1 MSQPILL
8 PRERGPD
15 FVGVGVQKSGT
26 TWLADVLGQHPG
38 VLLRRKEISFI
49 VRHYHRGWGW
59 YESFFADK
67 QGRRAGEL
75 SVNHWNSPRADM
87 ARREFYPGWNP
98 RRRLYFWRR
107 YPSARD
113 ELAARYPG
121 LRVFAVFRN
130 PVDRAWSHYSMWR
143 QRRERTGK
151 RVVPFE
157 RMFADDGRWIRTQG
171 LYAHWLA
178 HWRERFSDFGVFLY
192 DDIVDDPKTLAR
204 DLYRF
209 VGVDAGFEPVLTR
222 RVNEGRG
229 KERMPD
235 PVAALLRETYRGE
248 VLRFQDLIG
257 RDLSRWLS

>member
-1 MSQPILL
+1 MSDVIQR

-26 TWLADVLGQHPG
+26 TWLADVLSQHPG
-38 VLLRRKEISFI
+38 VLLRRKEISFF
-49 VRHYHRGWGW
+49 VRNYHRGWGW

-67 QGRRAGEL
+67 QGRCAGEL
-75 SVNHWNSPRADM
+75 SVNHWYSPRADM
-87 ARREFYPGWNP
+87 ARREFYPAWNP
-98 RRRLYFWRR
+98 RRRLYFWRK

-113 ELAARYPG
+113 ELAAHYPG

-130 PVDRAWSHYSMWR
+130 PTERAWSHYSMWR
-143 QRRERTGK
+143 ERRERNGK

-171 LYAHWLA
+171 LYAHWLGY
-178 HWRERFSDFGVFLY
+178 WRERFPDFGVFLY
-192 DDIVDDPKTLAR
+192 DDIVDDPKALAR

-209 VGVDAGFEPVLTR
+209 VGVDPSFEPVLTR
-222 RVNEGRG
+222 RVNEGRS

-235 PVAALLRETYRGE
+235 SAAALLRDTYRDE
-248 VLRFQDLIG
+248 VLRFQQLIG
-257 RDLSRWLS
+257 RDLGRWLA